1 MKTKIFETIQQWVP
15 ASKEWMEFAQAN
27 DETLSQYVLLKK
39 TAHFCIDKMNSNE
52 VADVE
57 MAREIIKV
65 INMLYESGNHYTR
78 NAIENEFFAE
88 LIAKEHPA
96 SLKQHL
102 EFLSKESKEGYL
114 RTILEN

>member
-1 MKTKIFETIQQWVP
+1 MKTKIFETILQWVP
-15 ASKEWMEFAQAN
+15 ASKTWMNFDESK
-27 DETLSQYVLLKK
+27 DETLTQYILLKR
-39 TAHFCIDKMNSNE
+39 TAHFCIEKMNATE

-57 MAREIIKV
+57 MAKEVIKV

-88 LIAKEHPA
+88 LIAQENPS

-102 EFLSKESKEGYL
+102 DFLSKESKEGYL